1 MQMESIKLS
10 PKRNGKGYISSYSVS
25 ISNKEAQLCGLES
38 RRIIKIVDVDNGQ
51 IIIKSRRFSLTEDVI
66 EFVMQL
72 KNAVAAET
80 EQIDHAYY
88 SDSRVRTMSEMLRQ
102 FADDQTGKVA
112 RPARKAF
119 VNYLQGL
126 SLEMITDLVLL
137 MYLGRDYDCNMN
149 MAPGEERFLEF
160 YDRYGYIVYG
170 KRKDELIDILD
181 EKEPLTMYLKVGLKI
196 LNAPMGTSLSTIT
209 HNWNDM

>member
-1 MQMESIKLS
+1 MQMEPIKLS

-38 RRIIKIVDVDNGQ
+38 RRIIKIVDIDNGQ

-66 EFVMQL
+66 EYVMQL
-72 KNAVAAET
+72 KNAVVAET
-80 EQIDHAYY
+80 EQFNHIYY
-88 SDSRVRTMSEMLRQ
+88 ADSRVRTMPEMLSQ
-102 FADDQTGKVA
+102 SIDDQTDKVA
-112 RPARKAF
+112 RPAREAF
-119 VNYLQGL
+119 VDYLQGL
-126 SLEMITDLVLL
+126 SLEMIIDLVLL

-149 MAPGEERFLEF
+149 VAPGEDRFMEF
-160 YDRYGYIVYG
+160 YDRYGYIVHG

>member
-1 MQMESIKLS
+1 MQMEPIKLS

-38 RRIIKIVDVDNGQ
+38 RRIIKIVDIDNGQ

-66 EFVMQL
+66 EYVMQL
-72 KNAVAAET
+72 KNAVVAET
-80 EQIDHAYY
+80 EQFNHIYY
-88 SDSRVRTMSEMLRQ
+88 ADSRVRTMPEMLSQ
-102 FADDQTGKVA
+102 FIDDQTDKVA
-112 RPARKAF
+112 RPAREAF
-119 VNYLQGL
+119 VDYLQGL
-126 SLEMITDLVLL
+126 SLEMIIDLVLL

-149 MAPGEERFLEF
+149 VAPGEDRFMEF
-160 YDRYGYIVYG
+160 YDRYGYIVHG